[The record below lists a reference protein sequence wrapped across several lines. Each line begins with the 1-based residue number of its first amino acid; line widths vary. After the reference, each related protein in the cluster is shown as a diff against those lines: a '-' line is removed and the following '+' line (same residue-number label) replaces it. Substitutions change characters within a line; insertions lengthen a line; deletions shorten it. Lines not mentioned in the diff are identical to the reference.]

1 LRAGIAIGRILNL
14 QGIKPRAGDKLF
26 HNICYDILN
35 LETAKVQRAGH
46 SVLHEM
52 IDVVIH
58 KICPPI
64 ESETSSKKKST
75 KIKLAE

>member
-1 LRAGIAIGRILNL
+1 
-14 QGIKPRAGDKLF
+14 
-26 HNICYDILN
+26 LN